1 MARLFRLEAAAR
13 RGARP
18 VFLVL
23 CGMAMMT
30 AFPAERAVAQTQGA
44 PIAGESGKAQSGG
57 QTATGQQR
65 SSTRAQDPQ
74 RVEEAPYPGGPGR
87 RVEEAPYPG
96 SSGGRVEEAPY
107 PGGPGRRVEEAPR
120 PGTLGT
126 TEELQRLKGAPATAG
141 SGTSGE
147 QPAR

>member
-1 MARLFRLEAAAR
+1 MARLFRLEAA
-13 RGARP
+13 RGASP

-30 AFPAERAVAQTQGA
+30 VFPNQHAFAQMQGA

-57 QTATGQQR
+57 QTPTGRQ
-65 SSTRAQDPQ
+65 
-74 RVEEAPYPGGPGR
+74 
-87 RVEEAPYPG
+87 
-96 SSGGRVEEAPY
+96 VEEAPY

-120 PGTLGT
+120 PGTLGS
-126 TEELQRLKGAPATAG
+126 TEELQRLKGSPATAG
-141 SGTSGE
+141 SGSSTD